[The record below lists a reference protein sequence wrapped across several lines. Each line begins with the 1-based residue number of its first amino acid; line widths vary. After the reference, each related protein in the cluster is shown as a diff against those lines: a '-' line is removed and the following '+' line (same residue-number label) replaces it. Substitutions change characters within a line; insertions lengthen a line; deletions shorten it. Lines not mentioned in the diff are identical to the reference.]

1 MQLRLLFAT
10 PEAEFLKVLE
20 SVIDSALDLTPLQV
34 TTATVAAREALFHRV
49 DAALDDIVVL
59 DWSLAGPGTP
69 GLVRE
74 LLQRNAQ
81 LRVVALLPEIQRQYR
96 QQVWNAGA
104 CSSIPKEHI
113 DQEWLSSILCVMHRA
128 MEREVRL
135 RAAFAA
141 GELLPNV
148 GGSSCCVPVEAG
160 PGD

>member
-34 TTATVAAREALFHRV
+34 TIAAVAAREPLFQRI

-69 GLVRE
+69 DLVRE

-141 GELLPNV
+141 GEPLPNV
-148 GGSSCCVPVEAG
+148 GGSACCVPVDAG